1 MVGIVEIGIS
11 WWRRRRARR
20 GGSGM
25 IQLDSLRGR
34 SMSRSVVVMVFTTR
48 LGKASIDGDE

>member
-1 MVGIVEIGIS
+1 
-11 WWRRRRARR
+11 
-20 GGSGM
+20 M

-34 SMSRSVVVMVFTTR
+34 SMSRSVVVMVFTIR